1 MWNNIKL
8 SDLVGE
14 QIIKIEGLRQGS
26 EEVEFF
32 FKDGSLLVMS
42 HIINCC
48 ETVEIV
54 DICGSVDDLIGSPI
68 TLFEEV
74 SRKADDEE
82 VDEYGT
88 WTFYKIA
95 TVKGYVDI
103 RWLGTSNGY
112 YSEEVDLWYESKNGG
127 SI

>member
-1 MWNNIKL
+1 MWNDIKL
-8 SDLVGE
+8 SDLLGKE
-14 QIIKIEGLRQGS
+14 IIKIEGLEQGS
-26 EEVEFF
+26 GEVEFF

-42 HIINCC
+42 HKINCC
-48 ETVEIV
+48 EEVEIV

-82 VDEYGT
+82 VDESGT

-103 RWLGTSNGY
+103 RWLGTSNGH
-112 YSEEVDLWYESKNGG
+112 YSEKVDLYFEGIGSK
-127 SI
+127 I